1 MNKATKTI
9 VNWIIGI
16 SMFIALGIAGGMD
29 QREAIKGSISY
40 ELYQKILHNLG
51 GSASDREICSEYQE
65 NKEAYDALGI

>member
-1 MNKATKTI
+1 MNKTTKTI

-16 SMFIALGIAGGMD
+16 SMFIALGIAGGID
-29 QREAIKGSISY
+29 KQEVILGSISN
-40 ELYQKILHNLG
+40 ELYQQILHNLG